1 MEHVDDA
8 LEIIKEGFNLSE
20 KAIEEKLRG
29 EKEVRK
35 YLKLIE
41 RELPE
46 VYVNISS
53 SLNKL
58 IPFLAFIHSP
68 EKLITSLKKNYFLKN
83 FGGK

>member
-1 MEHVDDA
+1 VEHVDDA

-58 IPFLAFIHSP
+58 IPFFSIYS
-68 EKLITSLKKNYFLKN
+68 
-83 FGGK
+83 